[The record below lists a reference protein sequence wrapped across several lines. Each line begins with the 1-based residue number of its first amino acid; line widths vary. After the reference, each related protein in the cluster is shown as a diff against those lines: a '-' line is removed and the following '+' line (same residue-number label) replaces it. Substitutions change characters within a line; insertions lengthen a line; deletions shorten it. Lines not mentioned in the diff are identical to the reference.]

1 MIVAVQHW
9 ELHLEGA
16 HSLKD
21 RRSVLQRLKSALRRE
36 CNASVAETGE
46 EHELWH
52 RAEISCAV
60 VGSDRTVIEGIL
72 RAADRLV
79 GSADGARVIATEVT
93 WL

>member
-1 MIVAVQHW
+1 MFVAVQRW

-36 CNASVAETGE
+36 CNVSVAETGE
-46 EHELWH
+46 QELWQ

-79 GSADGARVIATEVT
+79 DGADGARIIATEVT

>member
-1 MIVAVQHW
+1 MLVALQTW
-9 ELHLEGA
+9 QLHLEGA
-16 HSLKD
+16 QSLKD
-21 RRSVLQRLKSALRRE
+21 RRSVLQRLKAALRRE

-46 EHELWH
+46 TEQWQ

-60 VGSDRTVIEGIL
+60 VGSDRTVVAGIL

-79 GSADGARVIATEVT
+79 ASADGARVIDTEVT